1 MTADA
6 KAKEEACER
15 TEPEPEPESM
25 ITNDWIG
32 MQRIEQLMSVY
43 VHVQYSAFKYQCEGR
58 IIFITLMYCI
68 SEYTAGGQNGQMV
81 YGRAKIYECESQ
93 TQTQTQRW
101 ADTRVT
107 PTHTEERGDYKC
119 TMYEQQRTLLYTYA
133 RAYAIRVKAEHCTAQ
148 HSRGEDYLCGR

>member
-43 VHVQYSAFKYQCEGR
+43 VHVQYSFTVPLSISVKEG
-58 IIFITLMYCI
+58 
-68 SEYTAGGQNGQMV
+68 S
-81 YGRAKIYECESQ
+81 
-93 TQTQTQRW
+93 
-101 ADTRVT
+101 
-107 PTHTEERGDYKC
+107 
-119 TMYEQQRTLLYTYA
+119 
-133 RAYAIRVKAEHCTAQ
+133 
-148 HSRGEDYLCGR
+148 